1 MGQVLEADQTSQ
13 ASLASEFE
21 DFKVLGDLQKMDRKE
36 LFDEQFMD
44 FVRWIKKD
52 VFSRY
57 TKADFQRIER
67 NDFLLFVGGYA
78 GLIAAYLLG
87 RTFVPAHPVLWGAP
101 LFVAAVWVMKH
112 AGVIHMR

>member
-1 MGQVLEADQTSQ
+1 MPETLEIDQSSQ
-13 ASLASEFE
+13 TTLANEFE
-21 DFKVLGDLQKMDRKE
+21 DFKVLGDLQRMDRKE

-67 NDFLLFVGGYA
+67 NNFLIFVG
-78 GLIAAYLLG
+78 
-87 RTFVPAHPVLWGAP
+87 
-101 LFVAAVWVMKH
+101 
-112 AGVIHMR
+112 